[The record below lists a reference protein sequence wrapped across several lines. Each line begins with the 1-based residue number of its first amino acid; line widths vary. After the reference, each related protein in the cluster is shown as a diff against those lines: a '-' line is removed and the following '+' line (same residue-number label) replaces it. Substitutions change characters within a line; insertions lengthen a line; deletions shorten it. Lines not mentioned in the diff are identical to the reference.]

1 MAKVRDY
8 GKLAADIKNIIG
20 ESNITGATHCA
31 TRLRLILK
39 EDPSD
44 EITKKIEQM
53 PGVIQV
59 VKAGGQY
66 QIVIGMH
73 VKDVYEE
80 LSKIMTFSE
89 DAPEV
94 KVGLVDRVIAIIA
107 GSMTPFLYILAGAG
121 LLQGI
126 LIITRLFFDIDSTG
140 AGQLYNMIS
149 WTPFTFMPVFIAVTA
164 SKHFKCNTFIALW
177 CCLALT
183 NPTWN
188 GMNLSP
194 DVGIADAIKAGSSL
208 KFLFIPMTGVEYTS
222 TVIPPIIMVGIL
234 SIVEKKLDKVLPD
247 TIKPLLMPVC
257 CTVIMVP
264 LTILAIGPVA
274 SFVADALAAGYQAA
288 YNAIPWLTNGVLGF
302 FWQVFVIFGVHH
314 SFTPIA
320 VSELANVGFTIFM
333 PIAGIAVCAQTAA
346 CFGVWFKS
354 RNSEIR
360 SVALSASATG
370 LFGITEPAI
379 YGVTLR
385 FKKPFFC
392 GAAAAAVGGIIAS
405 FFGTRY
411 FVYPGMVGFLT
422 IPDAIYDA
430 KAQENCLA
438 LGTADP
444 SFSRGIIGLLIGT
457 AVACVLAFLLV
468 QIIGF
473 DDPPEIPEEEDEPA
487 GAAPAAEA
495 GLKDTTV
502 YAPMNGIAVP
512 LKDVPDGVFSAG
524 MLGQGVA
531 IDPAEGKLYS
541 PIDGT
546 VTSIFE
552 TKHAFTFENE
562 AGAEMLIH
570 MGLDT
575 VELGGKFFTPKV
587 EAGAKVK
594 KGDLIAEF
602 DIDEI
607 KKQYKMFTPILM
619 TNADDYASIDVIKES
634 GEVRV
639 GEPLY
644 TAKA

>member
-8 GKLAADIKNIIG
+8 GKLAADIKDLIG
-20 ESNITGATHCA
+20 ESNILGATHCA

-39 EDPSD
+39 EEPSD
-44 EITKKIEQM
+44 EITKKIEQK

-73 VKDVYEE
+73 AKDVYEE
-80 LSKIMTFSE
+80 LSKIMTFAE
-89 DAPEV
+89 DAPQA
-94 KVGLVDRVIAIIA
+94 KVGLLDRLIAIMS
-107 GSMTPFLYILAGAG
+107 GSITPFVYVLAGAG
-121 LLQGI
+121 LLQGT
-126 LIITRLFFDIDSTG
+126 LIILRLIIGEDVINPSG
-140 AGQLYNMIS
+140 IGQIYDMIS
-149 WTPFTFMPVFIAVTA
+149 WTPFTFLPVFIAVSA
-164 SKHFKCNTFIALW
+164 SRHFKCNTYIALW
-177 CCLALT
+177 CCLALA
-183 NPTWN
+183 NPTW
-188 GMNLSP
+188 GTIAQ
-194 DVGIADAIKAGSSL
+194 GIAEGNGL
-208 KFLFIPMTGVEYTS
+208 KFGIIPLTSVTYTA
-222 TVIPPIIMVGIL
+222 TVIPPIIMIGLL
-234 SIVEKKLDKVLPD
+234 SMFEKWLDKRRPE

-257 CTVIMVP
+257 CTVVMVP
-264 LTILAIGPVA
+264 LTILLIGPVS
-274 SFVADALAAGYQAA
+274 SFVADILATGYQAA
-288 YNAIPWLTNGVLGF
+288 YNLVPWLTNGVLAF

-320 VSELANVGFTIFM
+320 ITELDKVGYTLFM

-354 RNSEIR
+354 RNSEIK

-379 YGVTLR
+379 YGITLR

-422 IPDAIYDA
+422 IPDAIYDQ
-430 KAQENCLA
+430 KAIDNCTR
-438 LGTADP
+438 LGSANPD
-444 SFSRGIIGLLIGT
+444 FSRGIWGALIGT
-457 AVACVLAFLLV
+457 AVACVLAFIFV
-468 QIIGF
+468 QVIGF
-473 DDPPEIPEEEDEPA
+473 DDPPEIPEEDEDDTAAA
-487 GAAPAAEA
+487 GTAAAEEPQLA
-495 GLKDTTV
+495 DTTV
-502 YAPMNGIAVP
+502 YAPMNGKAVP
-512 LKDVPDGVFSAG
+512 LAQVPDDAFASGL
-524 MLGQGVA
+524 LGQGVA
-531 IDPAEGKLYS
+531 IDPSEGKLYS

-546 VTSIFE
+546 VASIFD

-575 VELGGKFFTPKV
+575 VNLGGKYFTPKV
-587 EAGAKVK
+587 SAGQKVK

-602 DIDEI
+602 DINEI
-607 KKQYKMFTPILM
+607 KKQYRMFTPILV
-619 TNADDYASIDVIKES
+619 TNADDFASVEILKAEGDVK
-634 GEVRV
+634 V

-644 TAKA
+644 TVKA